1 MAVAF
6 AIAAKA
12 DPVAVRDVQ
21 GSMHG
26 FLVVRD
32 MHNKLLASG
41 DSIQI
46 LAGNRITAISSL
58 HFKDGSVYE
67 ERAVF
72 SQRRAFRLL
81 SYRLLQKGPS
91 FRTQQTL
98 SFNTSTGKISVRN
111 TDEHGKQTSIDDQI
125 NMPADLANGMLT
137 TLLTNIGAGAEH
149 KLSMLVAN
157 PKPRIV
163 KLKISRS
170 RQDPYFVGAAE
181 RRANHF
187 IVDID
192 IGGIIGLAAKL
203 TGKQPSPIHVW
214 ISDGQIPVF
223 LKFEGPL
230 YADGPAW
237 RLELAGPEW
246 PGVSGVG
253 SQKTPNAMP
262 SRRQP

>member
-111 TDEHGKQTSIDDQI
+111 TDEHGRQTSLEDQI
-125 NMPADLANGMLT
+125 TMPADLANGILT
-137 TLLTNIGAGAEH
+137 TLLTNVNAGAEPT
-149 KLSMLVAN
+149 LSMLVAN

-170 RQDPYFVGAAE
+170 RQDPYFVGGTE
-181 RRANHF
+181 HRANHF
-187 IVDID
+187 IVNID
-192 IGGIIGLAAKL
+192 IGGIMGVAAKL
-203 TGKQPSPIHVW
+203 TGKQPPPIHVW
-214 ISDGQIPVF
+214 IADGQIPVF

-230 YADGPAW
+230 YEDGPVW
-237 RLELAGPEW
+237 RVEMASPEW
-246 PGVSGVG
+246 PGVSGAG
-253 SQKTPNAMP
+253 SNTPNATP
-262 SRRQP
+262 PERRP